1 MLRAM
6 IIKGASIA
14 NFAKRPDS
22 AARAIL
28 LFGPDAG
35 LVRER
40 AEQIARTVAPD
51 LADPFRVADIAPDT
65 LKDDPARLA
74 DEAAAISMLG
84 GRRVIRVRG
93 AGNECAPAVVNLL
106 DDPKGEGLVVIEA
119 GELDTKSKL
128 RKLCEGADNAAA
140 IACYHEEGPDLARTI
155 ADTLAKEGVKAPGD
169 VLDWL
174 AARLGGDRA
183 ITRSELEKLALYAG
197 KGAALSLEDCRAV
210 IGDSA
215 DIDLDDVIRAAA
227 LGDLTA
233 LERAYA
239 RVSSEGDSPI
249 AILRVA
255 ARHFLRLQTVQA
267 DVARGLSVDAA
278 MGKLW
283 PKVFYKEVGPFK
295 TQLARWPQARIS
307 AALERLLE
315 AEIQCKSS
323 GMPSE
328 LIAQRSLM
336 ALAQMAAQSARR

>member
-1 MLRAM
+1 ME
-6 IIKGASIA
+6 IKGASIA
-14 NFAKRPDS
+14 NFAKRPDPTV
-22 AARAIL
+22 RAVL
-28 LFGPDAG
+28 VFGADAG
-35 LVRER
+35 LVRAR
-40 AEQIARTVAPD
+40 GEQIARSIVPD
-51 LADPFRVADIAPDT
+51 LTDPFRVADLSPDT

-84 GRRVIRVRG
+84 GRRVVRVRG
-93 AGNECAPAVVNLL
+93 AGNEIADAVKNLL
-106 DDPKGEGLVVIEA
+106 QDPKGDGLVVIEA

-128 RKLCEGADNAAA
+128 RKLCEDAKNAAS
-140 IACYHEEGPDLARTI
+140 IRCYHEEGADLARTI
-155 ADTLAKEGVKAPGD
+155 AETLAKEGVKASGE

-183 ITRSELEKLALYAG
+183 ITQSELEKLALYVG
-197 KGAALSLEDCRAV
+197 KGSAITLEDCRAV

-215 DIDLDDVIRAAA
+215 DIDLDDVIRTAA
-227 LGDLTA
+227 LGDLA
-233 LERAYA
+233 GLERAYG
-239 RVSSEGDSPI
+239 RVASEGDSPI
-249 AILRVA
+249 GILRMT

-267 DVARGLSVDAA
+267 DIARGLSADAA

-283 PKVFYKEVGPFK
+283 PKVFFKDVGAFK
-295 TQLARWPQARIS
+295 TQLARWPQPRIV

-336 ALAQMAAQSARR
+336 ALAQMAAQAARR